1 MFNIESIGLS
11 LSFNWLYLLLLAV
24 IAVVYTFYVYRF
36 TIPVVSKPLKYLLSF
51 LRAGSFLLLLFLIF
65 EPIVT
70 LTKKETIQPV
80 NLVFVDNSSSIKIKD
95 GNNREET
102 IKNFLTDFSKND
114 LSSSSEFYSFGAKVN
129 QLENSGNERLSFNE
143 PTTNLLSVFNSI
155 DKNKN
160 IASISIIS
168 DGVITEGTNP
178 VNLAE
183 RLGVPVFTIG
193 VGDSSN
199 RNDVSVQNVLFNEYI
214 YAGTSTG
221 IVSVIQNKG
230 YSDKG
235 AKITLTEDN
244 IILEEKNIVLSPAGT
259 QNINFDYTPSLQGE
273 KKLSVSISPLQGE
286 YTTANNNRVFYVN
299 VLSNKIKVLLISG
312 LPSNDH
318 SFIKNALEADTNFT
332 VNSII
337 QTGRGRYFGNPNV
350 SKLVDSADIFFLIH
364 FPTAEANTELM
375 NNISTL
381 VKEKKKPFFL
391 LLSESIDYN
400 KLNILQ
406 PEIPI
411 TVRRVV
417 PGSIEVQPN
426 VLENESKNPILQ
438 HSGMNVLQNWNN
450 LPPVYMPR
458 WEFQSKPESE
468 ILSLTKVNNVN
479 INTPL
484 IVTRRLGSKRS
495 ISVTASDI
503 WRWKLQRANA
513 NIDLFDRFILNSV
526 KWLNA
531 KDERKQVRIAT
542 SKKIYSA
549 GEVVQFIA
557 EVYDESFNPVNNSEV
572 KLKIRNR
579 EEEYVVNLI
588 SAGNGVYEGILE
600 SAKSGDYSF
609 SGEASLN
616 GKKLGK
622 DAGRFNIGDQDI
634 EFINP
639 TLDAD
644 LLKLLS
650 MRTKGKFYY
659 NSEYKQL
666 FDELKKI
673 NEKASKERLNISEIS
688 LWSNEWALILL
699 ILLFA
704 MEWFIRKRE
713 GML

>member
-51 LRAGSFLLLLFLIF
+51 FRAGSFLLLLFLIF

-70 LTKKETIQPV
+70 LTQKETIQPV

-95 GNNREET
+95 GSNREET
-102 IKNFLTDFSKND
+102 VKNFLTDFTKND

-364 FPTAEANTELM
+364 FPTAETNTELM
-375 NNISTL
+375 NNISTQ

-391 LLSESIDYN
+391 LLSESIDNN

-557 EVYDESFNPVNNSEV
+557 EVYDESFNPVNDSEV

-588 SAGNGVYEGILE
+588 SAGNGIYEGILE

-609 SGEASLN
+609 SGEAALN
-616 GKKLGK
+616 RKKLGT

-634 EFINP
+634 ELINP
-639 TLDAD
+639 VLDAD

>member
-129 QLENSGNERLSFNE
+129 QFENSGNERLSFNE

-155 DKNKN
+155 DKNRN
-160 IASISIIS
+160 IASISIIT

-183 RLGVPVFTIG
+183 RIGVLVFTIG
-193 VGDSSN
+193 VGDSSS

-214 YAGTSTG
+214 YAGATTG
-221 IVSVIQNKG
+221 IVAVIQNKG

-259 QNINFDYTPSLQGE
+259 QNINFDYTPSLPGE

-364 FPTAEANTELM
+364 FPTAETNTELM
-375 NNISTL
+375 NNISTQ

-391 LLSESIDYN
+391 LLSESIDNN

-406 PEIPI
+406 PEVPI

-438 HSGMNVLQNWNN
+438 HSGMNILQNWNN
-450 LPPVYMPR
+450 LPPVYMSR

-557 EVYDESFNPVNNSEV
+557 EVYDESFNPVNESEV

-588 SAGNGVYEGILE
+588 SAGNGIYEGILE

-616 GKKLGK
+616 GKKLGT

-644 LLKLLS
+644 VLKLLS

-659 NSEYKQL
+659 NSEYGQL

-673 NEKASKERLNISEIS
+673 NEKSSKEKINLSEIS